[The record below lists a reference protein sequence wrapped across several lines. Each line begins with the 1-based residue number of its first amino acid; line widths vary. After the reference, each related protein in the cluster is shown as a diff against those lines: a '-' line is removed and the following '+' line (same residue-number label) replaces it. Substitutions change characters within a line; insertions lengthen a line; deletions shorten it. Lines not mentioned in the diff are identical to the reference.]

1 MFNPSPRTNGP
12 NTGTGGQ
19 GTTARWYADGGS
31 RGGNPCPPLDLRSA
45 SPSTPRTSR
54 EARLRRSRGRSP
66 PAQSRCR
73 PSMTSTTLSAS
84 SASPPT
90 PPPARPS
97 RIWRPPNEQPM
108 QTPQLRPLARGRG
121 LLRHAPLR
129 GTPPRTLHRGPQQP
143 HQGQAA
149 QARPQAPAEREHR
162 QPRPVPPH
170 HRQAQRPLTSPSICP
185 HLPPNGDNM
194 TEVAV
199 AAMTRDQAE
208 RLTERARLV
217 ATTLMEAREKLASIL
232 TEANEGRV
240 WEALDMPNIQ
250 AWTEFAFSTTPLAQL
265 SREDRRVIVKE
276 LAAEGYGTR
285 AIAPIVGKSHMSV
298 ARDLASVTDVTDEAP
313 APREVHGRDGITRT

>member
-12 NTGTGGQ
+12 NTGTGGR

-54 EARLRRSRGRSP
+54 EARLRRSRGRLP
-66 PAQSRCR
+66 PAQSGCR
-73 PSMTSTTLSAS
+73 PSATSTTLSAS

-108 QTPQLRPLARGRG
+108 QTPRLHPLARGRG

-143 HQGQAA
+143 HQGQAT

-162 QPRPVPPH
+162 EPRPVPTPPRQDPRPLTPPPH
-170 HRQAQRPLTSPSICP
+170 HRQPPRPLTSPSICP
-185 HLPPNGDNM
+185 HLPPNGD
-194 TEVAV
+194 
-199 AAMTRDQAE
+199 AMTDLDIIDAE
-208 RLTERARLV
+208 VVEDAL
-217 ATTLMEAREKLASIL
+217 SY
-232 TEANEGRV
+232 GD
-240 WEALDMPNIQ
+240 ALDGMN
-250 AWTEFAFSTTPLAQL
+250 
-265 SREDRRVIVKE
+265 
-276 LAAEGYGTR
+276 
-285 AIAPIVGKSHMSV
+285 
-298 ARDLASVTDVTDEAP
+298 DLASAARDINDRIERYAAEAV
-313 APREVHGRDGITRT
+313 RLWSRR